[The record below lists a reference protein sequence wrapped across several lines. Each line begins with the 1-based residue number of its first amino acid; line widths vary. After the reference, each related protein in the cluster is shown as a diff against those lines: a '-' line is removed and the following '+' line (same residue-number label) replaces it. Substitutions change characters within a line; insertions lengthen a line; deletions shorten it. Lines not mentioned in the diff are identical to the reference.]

1 MNRKVLVPVIAVLA
15 LLSFAAWA
23 AAQGPVPEQP
33 LEAQASVGSSF
44 TYQGQLK
51 QDGGVVDGSCDFQF
65 RLYNAA
71 SGGSQIGSAQTVTGL
86 GVQEGFFTAN
96 LDFGGGAFDGAAR
109 WLSVS
114 VRCPAGSGSYTT
126 LSPRQA
132 LSATPYALS
141 LRPDAV
147 VSNPAT
153 SSDGNNPTTAI
164 TGRATAVNGYAHGLL
179 GDAYSPDG
187 QGVSGNNYSTNGGIG
202 VYGWSGATTGFARG
216 VSGESHS
223 PDGAGVF
230 GWNDNGGDGVLGIVE
245 GPESAGGA
253 GVAGLNFGTT
263 GFANGVWGDT
273 DSPDGAGVVGYSD
286 GGGDGVAGYVDGLEA
301 ASAVGVYGF
310 NHATTGESKGV
321 MGESQ
326 SPDGVGVFGWN
337 DDGGDGVVGISTHDG
352 SGVHGASY
360 SETSF
365 AVSGSNYAE
374 TGWGIGV
381 YGDTSSDGPAVA
393 ANNSDTG
400 IGLWA
405 RSAHG
410 SLIEAV
416 GNDLYDIE
424 FWVSNDGD
432 VYADGAFQSPAADFA
447 ELLPAQPGLEPG
459 DVLAIG
465 PDGKLTRTA
474 EPYQTTVVGVYS
486 SQPAFLG
493 NSAGEE
499 QSGRAPLALIGVVP
513 VKVSTENG
521 PIQPG
526 DVLVA
531 SGTAGH
537 AMRTEPVVV
546 NGITFYPSGVVIGKA
561 LGSLDEGTGVID
573 VLVMLQ

>member
-1 MNRKVLVPVIAVLA
+1 MNRKVLVPVVAVLA

-23 AAQGPVPEQP
+23 AAQGPIPEQS

-71 SGGSQIGSAQTVTGL
+71 SGGSQIGSAQTATGL

-109 WLSVS
+109 WISVS

-141 LRPDAV
+141 LRPGAIV
-147 VSNPAT
+147 ISTAT
-153 SSDGNNPTTAI
+153 TGDDNNQANAI
-164 TGRATAVNGYAHGLL
+164 TARATATEGYANAFFGH
-179 GDAYSPDG
+179 ANSPDG
-187 QGVSGNNYSTNGGIG
+187 VGVFGENHSLEGGTG
-202 VYGWSGATTGFARG
+202 VFGWSNAESGWGRG
-216 VSGESHS
+216 VSGLTKD
-223 PDGAGVF
+223 P
-230 GWNDNGGDGVLGIVE
+230 
-245 GPESAGGA
+245 GGA
-253 GVAGLNFGTT
+253 GVWGINIATVGG
-263 GFANGVWGDT
+263 GSGVSGDSN
-273 DSPDGAGVVGYSD
+273 SPDGSGVFGYSD
-286 GGGDGVAGYVDGLEA
+286 DGGDGVAGYVDGPNA
-301 ASAVGVYGF
+301 HDGNGVLGV
-310 NHATTGESKGV
+310 NMATTGDGKGV
-321 MGESQ
+321 LGDSH

-416 GNDLYDIE
+416 GNDPYDIE

-499 QSGRAPLALIGVVP
+499 RDGRAPLALVGVVP

-537 AMRTEPVVV
+537 AMRAEPVVV

-573 VLVMLQ
+573 VLIMLQ